1 MTASEQVPGLRSLAP
16 RWLGEFDRLLAVCP
30 QFVISGN
37 IRDIY
42 LMSAADGAVFLPI
55 VPCLWEALAP
65 RGFSFLL
72 VYDPVEGIRVYPEA
86 NRAAANNL
94 PGVQLRESGAT
105 QVSLEKVA
113 DWMRS
118 VATARDTPCALVV
131 NYASRLVG
139 RPQDLTQVERE
150 FFAACQKIAHTT
162 QALRPLG
169 QGGPP
174 PFNPIVWLIDRPND
188 LPDWFVVGN
197 DSLRT
202 IVAALPDRET
212 RADAAFKLAKNL
224 PRFAEL
230 PNASIDTLLGE
241 FADLTDGLTLRS
253 MMAISALAR
262 DQGLP
267 LTQIADA
274 IRRYKVGMADNPWKK
289 GYLKEKLLNAEEV
302 IEERVK
308 GQHVAVS
315 RALDILIRSVMGL
328 SGAQTSARGG
338 RPRGVLFFAG
348 PTGVGKTEL
357 AKAMT
362 KLIFG
367 DEQAY
372 KRFDMSEF
380 SAEHSDARLIGAPPG
395 YVGYDAGGEL
405 INAVRERPF
414 SFLLFDEVEK
424 AHPRIL
430 DKFLQILEDGR
441 LTDGRGETVF
451 FSESVIIFTSNLGV
465 YVEEDDMSKRR
476 NRRAPKERVLNVP
489 LDTPYPEIEKRI
501 RTAIENHFRFKLQRP
516 ELLNRI
522 GDNIVVFDFIQPL
535 AARQILENMLRNVRV
550 RVREEHSIE
559 LSISETAYEALIQ
572 YCTEDLTFGGRGI
585 GNRLETIFINPLAR
599 ALFHMQLTNRR
610 TYMVQRIFTEKGI
623 YSLELA

>member
-1 MTASEQVPGLRSLAP
+1 MTASEQGPGPRSRGP
-16 RWLGEFDRLLAVCP
+16 RWVAEFDRLLAVRP

-42 LMSAADGAVFLPI
+42 LTSAADGVLFLPI
-55 VPCLWEALAP
+55 VPCLWEALAL

-72 VYDPVEGIRVYPEA
+72 VYDPVEGIQVYPEA
-86 NRAAANNL
+86 NRAAANIL
-94 PGVQLRESGAT
+94 PGVQLKESGGT
-105 QVSLEKVA
+105 QISLDKVA

-118 VATARDTPCALVV
+118 VASARETPCALVV

-139 RPQDLTQVERE
+139 RPQDLTPVERE

-197 DSLRT
+197 EAVRT

-212 RADAAFKLAKNL
+212 RADAATKLAKSF
-224 PRFAEL
+224 PDSSEL
-230 PNASIDTLLGE
+230 RDDGIDTLLGE
-241 FADLTDGLTLRS
+241 FADLTDGLTVRS

-274 IRRYKVGMADNPWKK
+274 VRSYKVGVSDNPWKK
-289 GYLKEKLLNAEEV
+289 GYLKEKLLDAQEV

-308 GQHVAVS
+308 GQHVAVG
-315 RALDILIRSVMGL
+315 RALNILIRSVMGL

-395 YVGYDAGGEL
+395 YIGYDAGGEL

-465 YVEEDDMSKRR
+465 YVEEDGRSGRGKGRGAR
-476 NRRAPKERVLNVP
+476 QRVLNVP
-489 LDTPYPEIEKRI
+489 LDAPYPEVERRI
-501 RTAIENHFRFKLQRP
+501 RTAIENHFRFELRRP
-516 ELLNRI
+516 ELLNRM
-522 GDNIVVFDFIQPL
+522 GDNIVVFDFIRPP
-535 AARQILENMLRNVRV
+535 AARQILDLMLRNVRV
-550 RVREEHSIE
+550 RVREEHDVE
-559 LSISETAYEALIQ
+559 LSISEGSCEALIQ

-599 ALFHMQLTNRR
+599 ALFYMQLKKCR
-610 TYMVQRIFTEKGI
+610 TYTVQRIVAESGI
-623 YSLELA
+623 YSVELT